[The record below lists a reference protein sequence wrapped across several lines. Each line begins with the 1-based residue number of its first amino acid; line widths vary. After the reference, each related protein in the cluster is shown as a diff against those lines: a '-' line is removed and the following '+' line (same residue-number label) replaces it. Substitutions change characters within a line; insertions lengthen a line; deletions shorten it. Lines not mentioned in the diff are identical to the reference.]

1 MKIKTF
7 RGKLADGGIDR
18 IYLAG
23 DEPGDGYRIKKF
35 ECMADGFGNSEMV
48 IKIYTTKQTT
58 ASNSI
63 DFTEGDLLAAC
74 MISQALTAESNPED
88 RTIIFD
94 SVSFNQDIYVTA
106 AASSSADPT
115 NYHIE
120 LEQIKMSNGEQ
131 AVVNFNAAL
140 LHGE

>member
-7 RGKLADGGIDR
+7 RGKLADEGIDR

-58 ASNSI
+58 ASSSI

-74 MISQALTAESNPED
+74 MISQSSSGEANPED
-88 RTIIFD
+88 TTIIFD
-94 SVSFNQDIYVTA
+94 SVSFNQDIYITA
-106 AASSSADPT
+106 ATSSSADPT